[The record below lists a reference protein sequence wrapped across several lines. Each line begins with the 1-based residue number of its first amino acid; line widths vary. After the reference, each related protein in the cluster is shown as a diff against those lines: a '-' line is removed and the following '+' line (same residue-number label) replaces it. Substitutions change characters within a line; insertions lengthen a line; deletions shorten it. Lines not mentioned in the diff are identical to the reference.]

1 LHRLVDDEHDEESR
15 RKPMKL
21 VVLKGGDEAV
31 PLRTPSGPVRRNT
44 GVVAVSLPGQ
54 VWVLLNITPA
64 VAEQLNSDARLLQ
77 HAGLAD
83 AQQRAVVL
91 TDAQIDHITGLLSL
105 REGPPIHLYATP
117 AVFEELTHKLPV
129 LPMLEHY
136 CGVHWH
142 VIAVAGECR
151 EARFRVDG
159 LPGIEFTAIAT
170 EAPLPPHAARAG
182 SPVVGDSIALAMQDL
197 SGGQRFFCAG
207 SLGEAGAEAEAWMNG
222 ADCVLVGHARDQAQ
236 TRDAVQAAQVS
247 QAESDS
253 LARLA
258 QMAARRKL
266 LMCRAGEGVDASA
279 PQRAALAR
287 QGIELALDRMEIV
300 L

>member
-1 LHRLVDDEHDEESR
+1 
-15 RKPMKL
+15 MKL

-31 PLRTPSGPVRRNT
+31 PLRAPTGRVRRNT

-54 VWVLLNITPA
+54 SWALLNITPA

-77 HAGLAD
+77 HGGLAD
-83 AQQRAVVL
+83 APQRAVVL

-105 REGPPIHLYATP
+105 RDGPPIHLYATP
-117 AVFEELTHKLPV
+117 AVFEELTHTLPV

-142 VIAVAGECR
+142 VIPVAGECR
-151 EARFRVDG
+151 EASFRVDG

-170 EAPLPPHAARAG
+170 EEPLPPHAARAG

-197 SGGQRFFCAG
+197 TGGQRLFCAG

-222 ADCVLVGHARDQAQ
+222 ADCVLVGHTQDRAPAF
-236 TRDAVQAAQVS
+236 DAALVS
-247 QAESDS
+247 PSRPADTDS

-266 LMCRAGEGVDASA
+266 LMCRAGDGVDAGA

-287 QGIELALDRMEIV
+287 QGIELAQDRMEIV